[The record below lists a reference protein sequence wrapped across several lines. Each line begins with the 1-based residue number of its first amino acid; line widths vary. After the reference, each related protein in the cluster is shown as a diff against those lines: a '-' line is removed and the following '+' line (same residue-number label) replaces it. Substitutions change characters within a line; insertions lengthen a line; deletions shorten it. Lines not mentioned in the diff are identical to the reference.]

1 MEAGAAELEALGD
14 SYAALERGRLD
25 ALELAKQEA
34 RGRLAA
40 EAELAS
46 ESQKARLA
54 REQEKARL
62 QDLLHSVRQE
72 KEVIAAQWARKHEG
86 ELAVLHDEH
95 AANRAATE
103 ALARSE
109 LSKLKQQLA
118 TQTSTY
124 ERSVSAL
131 RAEVAASTQAR
142 EVAELQGVDET
153 EALRVALLQAQTA
166 QQESEAGRLAAEEA
180 LALQAQ
186 RAQVAGTLQST
197 ARAEARQEEALV
209 LIKVQGR
216 VTELEQ
222 ALRRSEQE
230 LETVRA
236 GEQKA
241 VAATALQEEAAA
253 ILQATVGSLSAQL
266 EASEGKERVPAPTTD
281 PDRVCCVV

>member
-14 SYAALERGRLD
+14 SYAALECGRLD
-25 ALELAKQEA
+25 ALELAQQEA

-40 EAELAS
+40 EAELAG

-62 QDLLHSVRQE
+62 QELLHSVRQE

-109 LSKLKQQLA
+109 LSKRKQQLA
-118 TQTSTY
+118 IQTSTY

-142 EVAELQGVDET
+142 EVAELQGADET
-153 EALRVALLQAQTA
+153 EA
-166 QQESEAGRLAAEEA
+166 
-180 LALQAQ
+180 
-186 RAQVAGTLQST
+186 
-197 ARAEARQEEALV
+197 
-209 LIKVQGR
+209 
-216 VTELEQ
+216 
-222 ALRRSEQE
+222 
-230 LETVRA
+230 
-236 GEQKA
+236 
-241 VAATALQEEAAA
+241 
-253 ILQATVGSLSAQL
+253 
-266 EASEGKERVPAPTTD
+266 
-281 PDRVCCVV
+281 